1 MTPGLPRGVR
11 AAIVLSTAAALSGC
25 AILPGKVTGIIKA
38 PDAVPAVVMTTYGP
52 VRGASSARGQA
63 FLGIPFAA
71 PPLGPLRF
79 APPAAPTPWH
89 TVRDATRIGAACP
102 QLIIPGPESEDCLN
116 LNIYAPPGTRADSR
130 LPVMVWLYG
139 GALELG
145 SNAQYDPSTLA
156 ARQQVIVVAPNYRV
170 GVFGFFAHPSL
181 RGTGEGNYGLLDQQ
195 AALRWIIAN
204 VAAFG
209 GDPQRITLFGESAG
223 ATSVCAQM
231 ALPGSQGLF
240 QGAIMQSYTC
250 IFPDAVTS
258 RDEAE
263 QAGLRFASK
272 LGCADPA
279 TALVC
284 LRALSARKLGRAKS
298 QRRGNGGANGW
309 SPMSGGDVLPRS
321 PREIFESG
329 DGARIP
335 VLIGSN
341 HDEGRLFSN
350 ALAFLFIMASR
361 RGYEKS
367 VRNALPEGDARAALA
382 EYAEVARGSYAR
394 AFSAILTDS
403 HFSCPVLSLHRLL
416 GRSVPVYAYE
426 FDDPHAPS
434 KLPHA
439 PCSPPL
445 GSYHTSELAYVF
457 QRPWALQNPKSFS
470 ASQWS
475 LARRI
480 QDHWGT
486 FARTGS
492 PAAGAPPTWSVFDGS
507 AVHRLAPDE
516 PSGTADDFAVRHHC
530 GFWNARGY

>member
-1 MTPGLPRGVR
+1 
-11 AAIVLSTAAALSGC
+11 
-25 AILPGKVTGIIKA
+25 
-38 PDAVPAVVMTTYGP
+38 
-52 VRGASSARGQA
+52 
-63 FLGIPFAA
+63 
-71 PPLGPLRF
+71 
-79 APPAAPTPWH
+79 
-89 TVRDATRIGAACP
+89 
-102 QLIIPGPESEDCLN
+102 
-116 LNIYAPPGTRADSR
+116 
-130 LPVMVWLYG
+130 
-139 GALELG
+139 
-145 SNAQYDPSTLA
+145 
-156 ARQQVIVVAPNYRV
+156 VAPNYRI

-181 RGTGEGNYGLLDQQ
+181 RGTGEGNYSLLDQQ
-195 AALRWIIAN
+195 AALRWISAN

-223 ATSVCAQM
+223 ATSICAHL

-240 QGAIMQSYTC
+240 HGAIMQSYTC
-250 IFPDAVTS
+250 IFPDAVIP

-263 QAGLRFASK
+263 QAGLKFASK

-279 TALVC
+279 TALLC
-284 LRALSARKLGRAKS
+284 LRALPVRKLGRAKS
-298 QRRGNGGANGW
+298 QRRGNGGQNGW
-309 SPMSGGDVLPRS
+309 SPMIGGEVLPRP
-321 PREIFESG
+321 PRETFARG

-350 ALAFLFIMASR
+350 ALAFLFIMSSR
-361 RGYEKS
+361 RGYERS
-367 VRNALPEGDARAALA
+367 VRNALPESHALAALN
-382 EYAEVARGSYAR
+382 EYAEVARGSYSR

-403 HFSCPVLSLHRLL
+403 HFACPVLSMHRLL
-416 GRSVPVYAYE
+416 SRSGPMYAYE

-434 KLPHA
+434 KLPQA

-457 QRPWALQNPKSFS
+457 HRPWALQNPKKFS

-492 PAAGAPPTWSVFDGS
+492 PNGGALPTWPVFDGS
-507 AVHRLAPDE
+507 AVHRLSPDDT
-516 PSGTADDFAVRHHC
+516 SGPADDFAVRHHC
-530 GFWNARGY
+530 AFWNARGY

>member
-1 MTPGLPRGVR
+1 MTPVPSRRLR
-11 AAIVLSTAAALSGC
+11 ASAFICIAATLSGC
-25 AILPGKVTGIIKA
+25 AILPGKVAGIVKA
-38 PDAVPAVVMTTYGP
+38 PDVAPAVVMTTYGP
-52 VRGASSARGQA
+52 VRGAASARGQA

-71 PPLGPLRF
+71 PPTGQLRF
-79 APPAAPTPWH
+79 APPTAPAPWRA
-89 TVRDATRIGAACP
+89 VRDATHIGAACP
-102 QLIIPGPESEDCLN
+102 QLIITGPESEDCLN
-116 LNIYAPPGTRADSR
+116 LNVYAPPGTRADSH
-130 LPVMVWLYG
+130 LPVMVWLHG

-156 ARQQVIVVAPNYRV
+156 ARQQVIVVAPNYRI

-181 RGTGEGNYGLLDQQ
+181 RGAGEGNYGLLDQQ

-223 ATSVCAQM
+223 ATSVCTHM
-231 ALPGSQGLF
+231 AAAGSQGLF

-250 IFPDAVTS
+250 IFPDAVTP
-258 RDEAE
+258 RAEAE
-263 QAGLRFASK
+263 QAGLQLARK

-279 TALVC
+279 TAVLC

-309 SPMSGGDVLPRS
+309 SPMTGGDVLPRP
-321 PREIFESG
+321 PREVFASG
-329 DGARIP
+329 AGAPIP

-350 ALAFLFIMASR
+350 ALAFLFQMSCR

-367 VRNALPEGDARAALA
+367 VRNALPEGDVRAALN

-403 HFSCPVLSLHRLL
+403 HFACPVLSMHRLL
-416 GRSVPVYAYE
+416 SRRGPMYAYE
-426 FDDPHAPS
+426 FDDPQAPS
-434 KLPHA
+434 TVPRAL
-439 PCSPPL
+439 CSPPL

-457 QRPWALQNPKSFS
+457 QRPWALQNPRRFS
-470 ASQWS
+470 ARQWS

-480 QDHWGT
+480 QDHWGS
-486 FARTGS
+486 FARTGR
-492 PAAGAPPTWSVFDGS
+492 PDGGAPPSWPVFDGQ
-507 AVHRLAPDE
+507 AVHRLSPEDK
-516 PSGTADDFAVRHHC
+516 SGPADDFAARHHC
-530 GFWNARGY
+530 AFWNARGY